1 MGFFDF
7 MTEDIAIDLGTANT
21 LIIHNDKVVIDS
33 PSIVARDRISG
44 KIIAVGKEANLMQG
58 KTHENIKT
66 IRPLKDGV
74 IADFDASEKM
84 ISLFIKSIPALKK
97 KIYTPSLRMVVC
109 IPSGI
114 TEVEMR
120 AVKES
125 CERVNGKEV
134 YLIHEPMA
142 AAIGIGLDIM
152 QPKGNMIVDIGG
164 GTTEIAVIALGGI
177 VCDESVKIAG
187 DVFTNDIIFYMR
199 TQHNLYIGDT
209 SAEKIKIEVG
219 SAIEDL
225 DADSAPDNMS
235 VQGRDLL
242 TGKPKQVE
250 ISYREI
256 AKALDKSIQRVEDA
270 IMGTLSKTP
279 PELAADIY
287 NTGIYLA
294 GGGSMLRG
302 LDKRISQK
310 TDLPVYIAED
320 PLRAVVR
327 GTGMALKNIQKYKS
341 ILIK

>member
-7 MTEDIAIDLGTANT
+7 LTEEIAIDLGTANT
-21 LIIHNDKVVIDS
+21 LIIHNDKVVVDA

-44 KIIAVGKEANLMQG
+44 KIIAVGQEASLMQG

-74 IADFDASEKM
+74 IADFDASEQM
-84 ISLFIKSIPALKK
+84 MSMFIKNIPALKK
-97 KIYTPSLRMVVC
+97 KFFTPALRLVIC

-125 CERVNGKEV
+125 AERVNGKEV

-142 AAIGIGLDIM
+142 AAIGIGVDIM

-177 VCDESVKIAG
+177 VCDKSVKIAG
-187 DVFTNDIIFYMR
+187 DVFTNDIVYYMR
-199 TQHNLYIGDT
+199 TQHNLYVGERT
-209 SAEKIKIEVG
+209 AEKIKIQIG
-219 SAIEDL
+219 AATEDL
-225 DADSAPDNMS
+225 DLPPEDMS

-242 TGKPKQVE
+242 TGKPKQVS

-256 AKALDKSIQRVEDA
+256 AKALDKSILRIEDA
-270 IMGTLSKTP
+270 VMETLSQTP

-302 LDKRISQK
+302 LDKRLSQK

-327 GTGMALKNIQKYKS
+327 GTGITLKNLTKYKS
-341 ILIK
+341 VLIK

>member
-7 MTEDIAIDLGTANT
+7 LTEEIAIDLGTANT
-21 LIIHNDKVVIDS
+21 LIIHNDKVVVDA
-33 PSIVARDRISG
+33 PSIVARDRTTR
-44 KIIAVGKEANLMQG
+44 KIIAVGTEANLMQG
-58 KTHENIKT
+58 KTHKNIET
-66 IRPLKDGV
+66 VRPLKDGV
-74 IADFDASEKM
+74 IADFDASEQM
-84 ISLFIKSIPALKK
+84 INMFIKDIPALKK
-97 KIYTPSLRMVVC
+97 KWITPSLRMVIC

-114 TEVEMR
+114 TAVEMR

-125 CERVNGKEV
+125 AERVNGKEV

-142 AAIGIGLDIM
+142 AAIGIGVDIM

-177 VCDESVKIAG
+177 VCDKSVKIAG
-187 DVFTNDIIFYMR
+187 DVFTNDIIYYMR
-199 TQHNLYIGDT
+199 TQHNLYVGERT
-209 SAEKIKIEVG
+209 AENIKIQIG
-219 SAIEDL
+219 AATEDL
-225 DADSAPDNMS
+225 DLPPDDLP

-242 TGKPKQVE
+242 TGKPKQVQT
-250 ISYREI
+250 SYREI
-256 AKALDKSIQRVEDA
+256 AKALDKSILRIEDSV
-270 IMGTLSKTP
+270 METLSRTP

-302 LDKRISQK
+302 LDKRLSQK

-327 GTGMALKNIQKYKS
+327 GTGIVLKNLPKYKS
-341 ILIK
+341 VLVK

>member
-7 MTEDIAIDLGTANT
+7 LTEEIAIDLGTANT

-33 PSIVARDRISG
+33 PSIVAKDRVTG
-44 KIIAVGKEANLMQG
+44 KIIAVGNEASLMQG

-74 IADFDASEKM
+74 IADFDASEQM
-84 ISLFIKSIPALKK
+84 INLFIKSIPVLKK
-97 KIYTPSLRMVVC
+97 KIFSPSLIMVIC

-125 CERVNGKEV
+125 AERVNGKEV

-142 AAIGIGLDIM
+142 AAIGIGVDIM
-152 QPKGNMIVDIGG
+152 QPKGNMVIDIGG

-177 VCDESVKIAG
+177 VCDKSIKVAG
-187 DVFTNDIIFYMR
+187 DVFTNDIIYYMR
-199 TQHNLYIGDT
+199 TEHNLYVGERT
-209 SAEKIKIEVG
+209 AEKIKIQVG
-219 SAIEDL
+219 AATEDL
-225 DADSAPDNMS
+225 DSPPEDMS

-242 TGKPKQVE
+242 TGKPKQIDV
-250 ISYREI
+250 SYREI
-256 AKALDKSIQRVEDA
+256 VKAIEKSILRVEDA
-270 IMGTLSKTP
+270 VMETLSKTP

-287 NTGIYLA
+287 NTGMYLA

-302 LDKRISQK
+302 LDKRLSRK

-327 GTGMALKNIQKYKS
+327 GTGIVLKNIPKYKS
-341 ILIK
+341 VLIK